1 MALYDSREDFGND
14 EPRPRSQKVTDY
26 LLSAIMVVLIVIM
39 AFALF
44 KSVVGTSGPRA
55 SMGPTTVEA
64 VMTPT
69 PVPEPIPATEPRPRA
84 PD

>member
-1 MALYDSREDFGND
+1 MALYDSRDDFAND
-14 EPRPRSQKVTDY
+14 EPRPRPQKVTDY

-44 KSVVGTSGPRA
+44 KSVVGTSSRRA

-69 PVPEPIPATEPRPRA
+69 PIPEPIPASEPRPHA

>member
-14 EPRPRSQKVTDY
+14 EPRPRPQNVTDY

-44 KSVVGTSGPRA
+44 KSVVGTSSRRA

-69 PVPEPIPATEPRPRA
+69 PVPEPIPASEPRPHA